1 MQVKG
6 RSALAG
12 VDIAEVFSKI
22 RGKKIEKV
30 VEKVYDY
37 QSVLL
42 QELWEFGSLDTTL
55 DS

>member
-30 VEKVYDY
+30 EKVYDY

-42 QELWEFGSLDTTL
+42 QGLWEFDH
-55 DS
+55 